1 MSTSGTAGFSYTE
14 VDDVSRTLAVFGFY
28 VSVIALASYTLKE
41 RLYLSDA
48 LIALLLGVAVG
59 PIGWK
64 LILPLDWM
72 EGNQELTGGS
82 WACSA
87 GLNVRYIAAKN

>member
-1 MSTSGTAGFSYTE
+1 MSTSGSTGFSYTE

-59 PIGWK
+59 PIGWN
-64 LILPLDWM
+64 LVSPLDWTS
-72 EGNQELTGGS
+72 GDTELRGVS
-82 WACSA
+82 
-87 GLNVRYIAAKN
+87 

>member
-1 MSTSGTAGFSYTE
+1 MSTSAEVGFDYTE

-59 PIGWK
+59 PIGWN
-64 LILPLDWM
+64 LISPLRWM
-72 EGNQELTGGS
+72 GNDEELAS
-82 WACSA
+82 
-87 GLNVRYIAAKN
+87 K

>member
-1 MSTSGTAGFSYTE
+1 MSTSGSAGFSYTE

-48 LIALLLGVAVG
+48 LIALLLGIAVG

-64 LILPLDWM
+64 LVLPLDWTD
-72 EGNQELTGGS
+72 GNVEVRGESLQTQ
-82 WACSA
+82 WRRVMAC
-87 GLNVRYIAAKN
+87 

>member
-1 MSTSGTAGFSYTE
+1 MSTSAGVGFDYTE

-41 RLYLSDA
+41 RLYLSDS

-59 PIGWK
+59 PIGWNIVNP
-64 LILPLDWM
+64 LDWTDGDEEMRGESALPLD
-72 EGNQELTGGS
+72 GI
-82 WACSA
+82 
-87 GLNVRYIAAKN
+87 R

>member
-1 MSTSGTAGFSYTE
+1 MSTSGGAGFSYTE

-48 LIALLLGVAVG
+48 LIALLLGIAVG
-59 PIGWK
+59 PIGWN
-64 LILPLDWM
+64 LVSPSTWM
-72 EGNQELTGGS
+72 EHDTELT
-82 WACSA
+82 SA
-87 GLNVRYIAAKN
+87 